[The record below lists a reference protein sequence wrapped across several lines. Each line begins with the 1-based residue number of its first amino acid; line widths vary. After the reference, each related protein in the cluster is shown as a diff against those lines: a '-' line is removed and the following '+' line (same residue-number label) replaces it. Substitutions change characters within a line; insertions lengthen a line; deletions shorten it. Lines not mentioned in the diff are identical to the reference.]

1 MSYYRDMPLED
12 PESAPPREVTDGLR
26 KVSDAQTLRALTH
39 PVRLALIET
48 LSIGGA
54 MTATQA
60 AERIGESPTTC
71 SFHLR
76 QLAKYGLVE
85 EAGGGKG
92 RSRPWRMT
100 STGMHIVTGD
110 DPEVEVAANALVQIW
125 RTRMLARYQTW
136 LETQASYPREWRKAA
151 GESEFIFYLT
161 APELRQLIDDVAKT
175 LLPKM
180 RERLEDPSKRPPGAI
195 PVEML
200 MFSYPLELPPTATQN
215 QAQPPDGGEDQ

>member
-1 MSYYRDMPLED
+1 MPLED
-12 PESAPPREVTDGLR
+12 QESAPPPEVTDGLR
-26 KVSDAQTLRALTH
+26 KISDAQTLRALTH
-39 PVRLALIET
+39 PVRLALIEV
-48 LSIGGA
+48 LSVGGA

-110 DPEVEVAANALVQIW
+110 DPEVEIAANALVQIW

-136 LETQASYPREWRKAA
+136 LETQSSYPREWRKAA
-151 GESEFIFYLT
+151 GENGFVFYLT
-161 APELRQLIDDVAKT
+161 AQQRHQLLKDVPGL

-180 RERLEDPSKRPPGAI
+180 REPLEDPSKRPPGSV

-200 MFSYPLELPPTATQN
+200 MFSYPLELPPPATQN
-215 QAQPPDGGEDQ
+215 QAP

>member
-1 MSYYRDMPLED
+1 MPLEED
-12 PESAPPREVTDGLR
+12 PDLESPPASTTEGLR
-26 KVSDAQTLRALTH
+26 KISDAQTLRALTH
-39 PVRLALIET
+39 PVRLSLIEA
-48 LSIGGA
+48 LAMGGP

-76 QLAKYGLVE
+76 QLSKYGLGE

-136 LETQASYPREWRKAA
+136 LETQSSYPREWRKAA
-151 GESEFIFYLT
+151 GESEFVFYLT
-161 APELRQLIDDVAKT
+161 APELRQLLNELTAILV
-175 LLPKM
+175 PRM
-180 RERLEDPSKRPPGAI
+180 RSRLEDPSQRPPGAI

-200 MFSYPLELPPTATQN
+200 MFSYPLELPPPAT
-215 QAQPPDGGEDQ
+215 PDERQ